1 MLMRSV
7 LIILLLGHLSV
18 GVGYAS
24 EFADRIVVKK
34 SERKLLLMNS
44 GKIMREMKVSLGLRP
59 DGDKEAEGDFRT
71 PEGEYV
77 LDRRNNSS
85 DYFLSVGISYPNTA
99 DRLQAEK
106 QGVNPGGHIMIHG
119 LPNEPRHEVRY
130 YLNVDWTDGC
140 IAVSNADMV
149 DIWRLT
155 NLYTPISIL
164 P

>member
-1 MLMRSV
+1 
-7 LIILLLGHLSV
+7 
-18 GVGYAS
+18 
-24 EFADRIVVKK
+24 
-34 SERKLLLMNS
+34 MNA
-44 GKIMREMKVSLGLRP
+44 GKVMREMKVSLGLRP
-59 DGDKEAEGDFRT
+59 DGHKQAEGDFRT

-85 DYFLSVGISYPNTA
+85 NYFLSVGISYPNTT

-106 QGVNPGGHIMIHG
+106 LGVNPGGQIMIHG
-119 LPNEPRHEVRY
+119 LPNEPRHNTRY

-140 IAVSNADMV
+140 IAVSNSDMV

-155 NLYTPISIL
+155 DLNTPISIL